1 MSSFGQFAA
10 TSQFYLSGRSH
21 YTSTGY
27 TKHRTTYS
35 EYKDDLFED
44 PSFVDDPSYLDGS
57 VYMVT
62 GANSG
67 VGYEIA
73 RFLASKGGVL
83 YMVCRN
89 RERGEAAREK
99 IVAETGRPDNVI
111 LLVFDVGT
119 EHGVRECWRKF
130 EVHSSEVRGLSH
142 ARLNCLV
149 TNAGALLNER
159 TATAEGVEVTFA
171 THLLFGTYLLTTLA
185 LPTLE
190 STEGARVVVV
200 SSGGMLNTKF
210 PKWEVAASL
219 QGVYGAS
226 RILHASRFTHLT
238 HLGHLA
244 HRAHHAHHAHRA
256 HLTHISIDGNLAYAF
271 AKRGQVLLCERWAR
285 KQQEKAWVA
294 NLNKVTLTTVDGV
307 STSEEETEACP
318 VKFVSCHP
326 GWTRTAAVQAAYG
339 ESASYLEPMRTP
351 WEGAEAIAWLCLANI
366 DKLEVTF
373 RAGIW

>member
-10 TSQFYLSGRSH
+10 TSQFYLTGRSH

-27 TKHRTTYS
+27 AKHRATYS
-35 EYKDDLFED
+35 EYENDLFED
-44 PSFVDDPSYLDGS
+44 PSFVASSSYLNGM

-67 VGYEIA
+67 VGYEVA

-89 RERGEAAREK
+89 RARGEAAREK
-99 IVAETGRPDNVI
+99 IVAETGRPDDVV

-119 EHGVRECWRKF
+119 EHGVRGCWEEF
-130 EVHSSEVRGLSH
+130 ERHSSKVRGLSS

-159 TATAEGVEVTFA
+159 TATAEGVEVTLA

-190 STEGARVVVV
+190 CTEGARVVVV

-210 PKWEVAASL
+210 PRWEVAASL
-219 QGVYGAS
+219 QGAYGKRRVCLIS
-226 RILHASRFTHLT
+226 HASCFTLH
-238 HLGHLA
+238 
-244 HRAHHAHHAHRA
+244 
-256 HLTHISIDGNLAYAF
+256 
-271 AKRGQVLLCERWAR
+271 
-285 KQQEKAWVA
+285 
-294 NLNKVTLTTVDGV
+294 V
-307 STSEEETEACP
+307 SHT
-318 VKFVSCHP
+318 
-326 GWTRTAAVQAAYG
+326 
-339 ESASYLEPMRTP
+339 
-351 WEGAEAIAWLCLANI
+351 
-366 DKLEVTF
+366 
-373 RAGIW
+373 